1 MSFVKIYGVPLS
13 MEATEITEVRIEAPA
28 KINLYLDILKRRSDG
43 YHEVEMIMQTVSL
56 FDVVTIRKTDDCDIS
71 LTCTCKIA
79 DRPQNNTA
87 YIAAEKFFA
96 HTKIENPGVNISV
109 KKKIPQGAGLA
120 GGSADAS
127 AILVGLDRLFSTGLP
142 KNELA
147 KIGEQIGADVPFCI
161 FGGTM
166 LATGTGTTLM
176 PLFAI
181 PKCWIIIVKPSFSVS
196 TKGAYEA
203 SDRCV
208 SMPRFQTASRLISA
222 IKAEDLHGIAKN
234 LYNRFECVLN
244 LGEVAEIKEMLN
256 KNGALN
262 SCMTG
267 TGSAVYGIFDDEEK
281 AQICK
286 KVLSAAY
293 DQVFL
298 VTPVN

>member
-1 MSFVKIYGVPLS
+1 
-13 MEATEITEVRIEAPA
+13 MEANEITEVRIEAPA
-28 KINLYLDILKRRSDG
+28 KINLYLDILKRRADG
-43 YHEVEMIMQTVSL
+43 YHDVEMIVQTVSL

-71 LTCTCKIA
+71 LTCTSKVTN
-79 DRPQNNTA
+79 RPQDNTA

-96 HTKIENPGVNISV
+96 NTKIENPGVNISLQ
-109 KKKIPQGAGLA
+109 KKIPQGAGLA
-120 GGSADAS
+120 GGSADA
-127 AILVGLDRLFSTGLP
+127 AAVLIGLDRLFSTGLP
-142 KNELA
+142 KSELS

-161 FGGTM
+161 YGGMM
-166 LATGTGTTLM
+166 LATGTGTTLK
-176 PLFAI
+176 PLPAI
-181 PKCWIIIVKPSFSVS
+181 PKCWIIIVKPIFSVS

-203 SDRCV
+203 SDRCA
-208 SMPRFQTASRLISA
+208 SMLSSQTASRLTSA

-234 LYNRFECVLN
+234 LYNRFESVLN
-244 LGEVAEIKEMLN
+244 FEKVSEIKKMLN

-267 TGSAVYGIFDDEEK
+267 TGSAVYGIFDDAEK

-298 VTPVN
+298 VTPIN

>member
-1 MSFVKIYGVPLS
+1 
-13 MEATEITEVRIEAPA
+13 MEANGITEVRIEAPA
-28 KINLYLDILKRRSDG
+28 KINLYLDILKKRTDG

-79 DRPQNNTA
+79 DRPQDNAA

-96 HTKIENPGVNISV
+96 HTKIENPGVNISLQ
-109 KKKIPQGAGLA
+109 KKIPQGAGLA
-120 GGSADAS
+120 GGSADA
-127 AILVGLDRLFSTGLP
+127 AAVLIGLDRLFCTGLP

-161 FGGTM
+161 YGGTM
-166 LATGTGTTLM
+166 LATGTGTILK
-176 PLFAI
+176 PLPAI
-181 PKCWIIIVKPSFSVS
+181 PKCWIIIVKPIFSVS

-203 SDRCV
+203 SDRCAA
-208 SMPRFQTASRLISA
+208 MPRPQTASGLISA
-222 IKAEDLHGIAKN
+222 IKAEDLHGISKN
-234 LYNRFECVLN
+234 LYNRFESVLN
-244 LGEVAEIKEMLN
+244 LEEVSEIKGMLN

-267 TGSAVYGIFDDEEK
+267 TGSAVYGIFDDAEK

-298 VTPVN
+298 VTPIN

>member
-1 MSFVKIYGVPLS
+1 
-13 MEATEITEVRIEAPA
+13 MEATGITEVRTEAPA
-28 KINLYLDILKRRSDG
+28 KINLYLDILKRRADG

-56 FDVVTIRKTDDCDIS
+56 SDVVTIRKTVDCCIN
-71 LTCTCKIA
+71 LNCTSKVT
-79 DRPQNNTA
+79 DRLQDNTA

-96 HTKIENPGVNISV
+96 YTKIENPGVNISLQ
-109 KKKIPQGAGLA
+109 KKIPQGAGLA
-120 GGSADAS
+120 GGSADA
-127 AILVGLDRLFSTGLP
+127 AAVLLGLDRLFSTGLP

-161 FGGTM
+161 YGGTM
-166 LATGTGTTLM
+166 LATGTGTTLT
-176 PLFAI
+176 PLQDI
-181 PKCWIIIVKPSFSVS
+181 PKCWMIIVKPSFSIS
-196 TKGAYEA
+196 TKSAYEA
-203 SDRCV
+203 SDRCAA
-208 SMPRFQTASRLISA
+208 MPGPQPIFNLTSA
-222 IKAEDLHGIAKN
+222 IKAEDLRGIAKN

-256 KNGALN
+256 KSGVLN

-267 TGSAVYGIFDDEEK
+267 TGSAVYGIFDDAEK

>member
-1 MSFVKIYGVPLS
+1 
-13 MEATEITEVRIEAPA
+13 MEATGITEVRIEAPA
-28 KINLYLDILKRRSDG
+28 KINLYLDILKKCTDG

-56 FDVVTIRKTDDCDIS
+56 FDVVTIRKADDCDIS

-79 DRPQNNTA
+79 DRPQDNTA

-96 HTKIENPGVNISV
+96 HTKIENPGVNISLQ
-109 KKKIPQGAGLA
+109 KKIPQGAGLA
-120 GGSADAS
+120 GGSADA
-127 AILVGLDRLFSTGLP
+127 AAVLIGLDRLFSMDLP
-142 KNELA
+142 QSKLA

-161 FGGTM
+161 YGGTM
-166 LATGTGTTLM
+166 LATGTGTILK
-176 PLFAI
+176 PLPVI
-181 PKCWIIIVKPSFSVS
+181 PKCWIIIVKPNFSVS
-196 TKGAYEA
+196 TKSAYEA
-203 SDRCV
+203 SDRCAA
-208 SMPRFQTASRLISA
+208 MPRFQTASRLTSA
-222 IKAEDLHGIAKN
+222 IKAEDLRGIAKN
-234 LYNRFECVLN
+234 LYNRFESVLN
-244 LGEVAEIKEMLN
+244 IEEVSKIKGMLK

-286 KVLSAAY
+286 KVLNAAY